1 MDGLAGG
8 LYVQLVD
15 GGHDVGHPDVV
26 HTGLAQLCRHGPLGV
41 LVAGDDD
48 GGLGV
53 ELADHLRVLHHAAL
67 VAAVG
72 AAGQQNDVRVDLH
85 QHLLAVFQG
94 FVRRH
99 HLHHAGAGGH
109 GYLLGRLGGDSGHV
123 AQGNHPQAAGGTAGA
138 VPLDELIELHALR
151 PDGILRLSGAL
162 PNVLQGRGGLAPAQ
176 EGELSVVQAEG
187 SRLGVGAAHIVY
199 KNICQHCSN
208 LFIPARSHLV
218 PGGHG

>member
-1 MDGLAGG
+1 MDGLPGG
-8 LYVQLVD
+8 LHVQLVD
-15 GGHDVGHPDVV
+15 GGHDVGHPDIV
-26 HTGLAQLCRHGPLGV
+26 HPGLAEFFGHGPLGV

-53 ELADHLRVLHHAAL
+53 ELADHIRVLQHAGL

-72 AAGQQNDVRVDLH
+72 AAGEQDDIRVDLQ
-85 QHLLAVFQG
+85 QHLLPVFQRL
-94 FVRRH
+94 VRRH

-151 PDGILRLSGAL
+151 PDGVLRLSGAL
-162 PNVLQGRGGLAPAQ
+162 PNVLQGGGGLAPAQ
-176 EGELSVVQAEG
+176 ERELSVVQTEG

-208 LFIPARSHLV
+208 LFIPARSRTA